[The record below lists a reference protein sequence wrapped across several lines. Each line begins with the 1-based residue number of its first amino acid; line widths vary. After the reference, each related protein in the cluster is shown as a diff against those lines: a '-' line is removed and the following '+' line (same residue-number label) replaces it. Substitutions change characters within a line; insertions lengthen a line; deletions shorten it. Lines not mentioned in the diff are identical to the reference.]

1 MIINCLSCGK
11 SMSSHSM
18 SCPYCFCEI
27 SDITLELN
35 GIRENEGI
43 KDKVMS
49 LMFGFVNNK

>member
-1 MIINCLSCGK
+1 
-11 SMSSHSM
+11 MSSHSM